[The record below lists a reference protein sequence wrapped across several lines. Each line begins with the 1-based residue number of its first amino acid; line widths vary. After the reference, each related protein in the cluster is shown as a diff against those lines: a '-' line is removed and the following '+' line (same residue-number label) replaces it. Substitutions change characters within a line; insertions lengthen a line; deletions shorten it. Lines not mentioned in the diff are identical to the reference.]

1 MVEITIKSP
10 FEGEITKKVPL
21 DSWDGTWVEL
31 SRYFLEAM
39 KGMGF
44 IIPEDFNEYLD
55 DKKNEL
61 FERKSKLLE
70 NIKGE

>member
-44 IIPEDFNEYLD
+44 IIPEDFNEYLS
-55 DKKNEL
+55 KYTKFHE
-61 FERKSKLLE
+61 KSL
-70 NIKGE
+70 NQNY

>member
-10 FEGEITKKVPL
+10 FEGEITKKVPF

-55 DKKNEL
+55 DKENEL

>member
-61 FERKSKLLE
+61 FERKSKLLD
-70 NIKGE
+70 KGE

>member
-1 MVEITIKSP
+1 MLEITIKSP
-10 FEGEITKKVPL
+10 FEGEITKKVPF

-55 DKKNEL
+55 DKENEL
-61 FERKSKLLE
+61 FEIKSKLLD
-70 NIKGE
+70 KGE

>member
-55 DKKNEL
+55 DKENEL
-61 FERKSKLLE
+61 NEYLDDKE
-70 NIKGE
+70 N

>member
-10 FEGEITKKVPL
+10 IEGEITKKVPF
-21 DSWDGTWVEL
+21 DNWNGTWVEL
-31 SRYFLEAM
+31 SRYFIEVM

-55 DKKNEL
+55 NKENEL
-61 FERKSKLLE
+61 FERKSKLLD
-70 NIKGE
+70 KGE

>member
-10 FEGEITKKVPL
+10 IEGEITKKVPF

-44 IIPEDFNEYLD
+44 TIPEDFNEYLD

-61 FERKSKLLE
+61 FERKSKLLD
-70 NIKGE
+70 KGE